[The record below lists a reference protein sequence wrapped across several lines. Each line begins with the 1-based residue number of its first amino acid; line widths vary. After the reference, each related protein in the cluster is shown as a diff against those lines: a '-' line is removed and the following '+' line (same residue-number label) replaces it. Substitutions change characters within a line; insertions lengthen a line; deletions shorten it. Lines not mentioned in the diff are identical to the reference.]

1 MYFTVKTPI
10 RIGGKLFK
18 TCVCYEVTPYLEL
31 TVQKLAKEG
40 KVDLHEKFV
49 YFCNGKPV
57 EQKAKTFEAVEK
69 PAKKAKAKKT
79 EKAEIKEEPKEET
92 VKEEPAVEYE
102 TEEGAEDF

>member
-1 MYFTVKTPI
+1 MFFTVKTPI

-18 TCVCYEVTPYLEL
+18 TCICYEVTPYLEL

-40 KVDLHEKFV
+40 KVDIHEKFV

-57 EQKAKTFEAVEK
+57 EQKAKTFETVAK
-69 PAKKAKAKKT
+69 PAKKAKAKKVEP
-79 EKAEIKEEPKEET
+79 EKFKEEVEEIVT
-92 VKEEPAVEYE
+92 PVEYE

>member
-1 MYFTVKTPI
+1 MFFTVKTPI

-57 EQKAKTFEAVEK
+57 EQKAKTFETVEK
-69 PAKKAKAKKT
+69 PAKKAKTKKVEP
-79 EKAEIKEEPKEET
+79 EKFKEEVEEIVT
-92 VKEEPAVEYE
+92 PAESE
-102 TEEGAEDF
+102 TEEGTEDF

>member
-1 MYFTVKTPI
+1 MFFTVKTPI

-49 YFCNGKPV
+49 FFCNGKPV
-57 EQKAKTFEAVEK
+57 AEKAKTFEAVEK
-69 PAKKAKAKKT
+69 PVKKAKPKK
-79 EKAEIKEEPKEET
+79 AEPKEE
-92 VKEEPAVEYE
+92 VEEPSPVEYE
-102 TEEGAEDF
+102 AEDSTEDF